1 MGNETIFKRGNW
13 LKTIS
18 NSLNKPY
25 SPIQS
30 GAWNNGI
37 NTQQIVPITPNHFL
51 LDWFILTGMHMPSEY
66 RVNRKQVEQAGHS
79 VDQRHTK
86 NTSTPLL

>member
-1 MGNETIFKRGNW
+1 MAKKQYPIHLINPTH
-13 LKTIS
+13 
-18 NSLNKPY
+18 
-25 SPIQS
+25 PIQS

-79 VDQRHTK
+79 VDQQHTK
-86 NTSTPLL
+86 NTSTPPL